1 MWLSHKPKEL
11 SKWNNNTFYLISQVL
26 SIRITKQT
34 SRNVADTIFKST
46 IPEKNPE
53 AQIKSPSVE
62 QDSITLVCG
71 KSKKDLWF
79 KINI

>member
-1 MWLSHKPKEL
+1 M
-11 SKWNNNTFYLISQVL
+11 L

-71 KSKKDLWF
+71 KSKKDL
-79 KINI
+79 